1 VFGGVILDIGRQVFK
16 LPPLYAYGLVLVVQ
30 AISMLV
36 AIGLLKQVN
45 VQEFKVTGRDNLAN
59 VIAIEQD

>member
-1 VFGGVILDIGRQVFK
+1 
-16 LPPLYAYGLVLVVQ
+16 VLVVQ

-45 VQEFKVTGRDNLAN
+45 VQEFQVTGRDNLAN